1 MCVCCLPFKL
11 SLFLVVG
18 FALWVRA
25 VLNWISGSQGRL
37 YHIYFI
43 SFRRHNNPKVKAI
56 VTYLASSRT
65 VWATLDL
72 VSKTN
77 QRRREKSGGEEKE

>member
-1 MCVCCLPFKL
+1 M
-11 SLFLVVG
+11 VG

-25 VLNWISGSQGRL
+25 ILHWISGSQGRL

-56 VTYLASSRT
+56 ITYPASSRT
-65 VWATLDL
+65 VWAMLDL

-77 QRRREKSGGEEKE
+77 QRRREKRGEKEEE